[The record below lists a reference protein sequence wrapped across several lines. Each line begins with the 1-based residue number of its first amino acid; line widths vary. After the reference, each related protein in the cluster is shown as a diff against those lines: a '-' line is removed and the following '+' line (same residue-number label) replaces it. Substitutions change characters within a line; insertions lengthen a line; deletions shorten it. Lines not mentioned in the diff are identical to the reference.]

1 VPDGNLWHPGEVP
14 PPLPTASLALTGVKL
29 RVYTPIMDKPS
40 RIPQPGKLDDPRNC
54 VCFNLRKAARAVT
67 QVYDEIL
74 RPTGLRATQHSLL
87 QVLQLAGTMSVS
99 QLAELAVMDRTTLA
113 RNLDLLEREG
123 LVRIR
128 PGAEDAR
135 VREVTLTPAAKK
147 KLAAALPYWE
157 KAQAQVT
164 GKLGTGRSDQLL
176 SDLFATVAAAE
187 PGN

>member
-1 VPDGNLWHPGEVP
+1 MTPTTMAPDR
-14 PPLPTASLALTGVKL
+14 SKL
-29 RVYTPIMDKPS
+29 N
-40 RIPQPGKLDDPRNC
+40 DPRNC

-87 QVLQLAGTMSVS
+87 QVLQIAGTMSVS

-113 RNLDLLEREG
+113 RNLDLLQRER
-123 LVRIR
+123 LVRIQ

-164 GKLGTGRSDQLL
+164 GRLGRGRSDQLL
-176 SDLFATVAAAE
+176 SDLFATIAAAE
-187 PGN
+187 PEN

>member
-1 VPDGNLWHPGEVP
+1 
-14 PPLPTASLALTGVKL
+14 
-29 RVYTPIMDKPS
+29 VYILLSMNKPS
-40 RIPQPGKLDDPRNC
+40 RTPQPGRLDDPRNC

-67 QVYDEIL
+67 QVYDDIL

-87 QVLQLAGTMSVS
+87 YVIQLSGTVS
-99 QLAELAVMDRTTLA
+99 ISTLAERAVMDRTTLA

-123 LVRIR
+123 LVRIQ
-128 PGAEDAR
+128 PGEEDAR
-135 VREVTLTPAAKK
+135 VREVTLTEAAKK

-164 GKLGTGRSDQLL
+164 QRLGRGRSDQLL

-187 PGN
+187 PEN

>member
-1 VPDGNLWHPGEVP
+1 MN
-14 PPLPTASLALTGVKL
+14 
-29 RVYTPIMDKPS
+29 KPS
-40 RIPQPGKLDDPRNC
+40 RTPQPGRLDDPRNC

-87 QVLQLAGTMSVS
+87 QVIELSGTVS
-99 QLAELAVMDRTTLA
+99 ISTLAERAVMDRTTLA

-123 LVRIR
+123 LVRIQS
-128 PGAEDAR
+128 GEDAR
-135 VREVTLTPAAKK
+135 VREVTLTTTARK

-164 GKLGTGRSDQLL
+164 EKLGKGRSDQLL
-176 SDLFATVAAAE
+176 SDLFATVAATESA
-187 PGN
+187 N